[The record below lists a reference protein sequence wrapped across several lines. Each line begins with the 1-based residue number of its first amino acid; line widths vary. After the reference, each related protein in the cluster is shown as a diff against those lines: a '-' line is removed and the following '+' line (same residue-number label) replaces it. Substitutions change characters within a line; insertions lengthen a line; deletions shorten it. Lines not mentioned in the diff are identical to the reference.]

1 MSDIR
6 QISEQIVTICQNPNS
21 ALQAIHLLLV
31 NGQAS
36 TSAFYAIY
44 QRVLEDDDVDG
55 AYYLAVFAQNNE
67 LPFDVVPLIK
77 LVLIQGKQELRL
89 ALLDKLPKEAVA
101 HLQSTM
107 DLDFYS
113 LCKV

>member
-1 MSDIR
+1 MSDVR
-6 QISEQIVTICQNPNS
+6 QISEQIVSICQNSNS

-44 QRVLEDDDVDG
+44 QRVLEDDDG

-107 DLDFYS
+107 GLDFYS